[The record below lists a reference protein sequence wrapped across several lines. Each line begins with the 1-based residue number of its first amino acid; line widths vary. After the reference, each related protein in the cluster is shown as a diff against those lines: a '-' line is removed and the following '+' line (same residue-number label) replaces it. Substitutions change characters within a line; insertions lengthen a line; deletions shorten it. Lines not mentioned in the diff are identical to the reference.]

1 MGTTTLIT
9 ALRSVKGKKLKSLR
23 NQGQMPIHVY
33 GYDIESLSLEAPYKE
48 VMTIL
53 TEAGRTTPV
62 IIKIEGKNDIVTLI
76 REIRQNPISGLVQ
89 HVDFMKVDEKKPVEI
104 EIPILL
110 EGEAPGTK
118 GGAGTVTQSLYS
130 IIVSAKPFEVPK
142 NLVVDVSPLIDLS
155 SVIRI
160 SDIELPEGI
169 NFVGDTNV
177 ALTWIQPP
185 RAIEEVIA
193 ETEEVELEEGEGEVV
208 SQEEDNSKTTK
219 EETTDQS

>member
-193 ETEEVELEEGEGEVV
+193 ETEEVVLEEGEEGEEGE
-208 SQEEDNSKTTK
+208 EEDDSETTK
-219 EETTDQS
+219 EKTTDQR